1 MSERITMLR
10 WLKTIPFALVDRLDL
25 TNADERFGQ
34 RNFRQENKTGNQAPQ
49 PSTTANDLGDTP

>member
-1 MSERITMLR
+1 MLR
-10 WLKTIPFALVDRLDL
+10 WLKTIRFALVDRLDL